1 MPPGSSL
8 TLNSL
13 QLLNKTEKIS
23 ARYILYLL
31 FHLCVKFCICG
42 IKITPGSTTAAA
54 PALAPQVCLSSL
66 LFILC
71 NRFKLLLATRVFLQT
86 GTWPLS
92 SHRSAEND
100 SLGVKAAASA
110 ETGASCPLEDAA
122 AVSPKERE
130 WILPCRVCRGT
141 SQAICHSRH
150 VSVCVWGGG
159 AMGWQGNGHIVIP
172 PGIIRPL
179 PIGPEESVDSKQV
192 PPMVSTDHQI
202 VEYIHIRMFCN
213 LFSDYLI

>member
-92 SHRSAEND
+92 SQRAEND

-159 AMGWQGNGHIVIP
+159 GDGMTGKWSHRNSTRDHLAP
-172 PGIIRPL
+172 PYWSRGIGRFQTSSSDGEYRP
-179 PIGPEESVDSKQV
+179 PDSGIYTYTYV
-192 PPMVSTDHQI
+192 
-202 VEYIHIRMFCN
+202 
-213 LFSDYLI
+213 L